1 MTKVRDVMSTKIPQ
15 VNASATVLEACT
27 IMNREKV
34 SGVVVFQEEKAI
46 GMLTD
51 RGLLRDFAPLNKRP
65 NEVKVSEVMGPL
77 LRIDAEASTKEA
89 AKTIIENAFT
99 RLSVFD
105 GDEFLGWVTLTDLA
119 RETSK
124 KNLLDA
130 LLRHNEPEVS
140 DVVCPR
146 CRKAVLKLRGADTEG
161 RILRWECPKCNFL
174 T

>member
-15 VNASATVLEACT
+15 VNSSATVLEACT

-34 SGVVVFQEEKAI
+34 SGIVVFQEDKAI

-65 NEVKVSEVMGPL
+65 DEVKVSEVMAPL
-77 LRIDAEASTKEA
+77 FKIDAETSTKEA
-89 AKTIIENAFT
+89 AKTIVGNART
-99 RLSVFD
+99 RLGVFD
-105 GDEFLGWVTLTDLA
+105 GDKFLGWVTITDLA

-124 KNLLDA
+124 RNLLDA
-130 LLRHNEPEVS
+130 LFRHNEPEVW
-140 DVVCPR
+140 DVICPN
-146 CRKAVLKLRGADTEG
+146 CRKAVLRKIMNKEG
-161 RILRWECPKCNFL
+161 QILRWECSKCNFV

>member
-1 MTKVRDVMSTKIPQ
+1 
-15 VNASATVLEACT
+15 
-27 IMNREKV
+27 MNREKV
-34 SGVVVFQEEKAI
+34 SGVVVFQEDKAI

-51 RGLLRDFAPLNKRP
+51 RGLLRDFAPLNKRAD
-65 NEVKVSEVMGPL
+65 EVKVSEVMGPL
-77 LRIDAEASTKEA
+77 LKIDAEASTKEA

-105 GDEFLGWVTLTDLA
+105 GDKFLGWITLTDLA

-146 CRKAVLKLRGADTEG
+146 CRKAVLTLRGANIEG
-161 RILRWECPKCNFL
+161 QILRWECPKCNFL